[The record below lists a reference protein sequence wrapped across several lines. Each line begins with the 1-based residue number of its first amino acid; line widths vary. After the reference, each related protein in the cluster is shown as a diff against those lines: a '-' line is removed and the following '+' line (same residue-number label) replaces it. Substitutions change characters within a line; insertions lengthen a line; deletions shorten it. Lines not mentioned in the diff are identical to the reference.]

1 VSDEAPRD
9 HDEVEVDE
17 VDEDETGPT
26 YLPDPADVPPV
37 EADAADW
44 IDQQRAVPDD
54 EDAHDR

>member
-1 VSDEAPRD
+1 MSDDTPRD
-9 HDEVEVDE
+9 PDEEVDE

-26 YLPDPADVPPV
+26 YLPDPADAPPV

-44 IDQQRAVPDD
+44 IDQQRAVPDE